1 MNGITLYQNGLGI
14 DGKLRSKSGN
24 TFRYF
29 LTDHLGSTVALT
41 DSSGTIVSSTTY
53 DSFGNAAPKQATGS
67 AASGTGNAASS
78 AGKATPNIATT
89 YRYTG
94 REYDED
100 TGLYYYRNRWYDP
113 ETGRFISEDPIG
125 FAGGDINLYGYV
137 GNNPQSFVDPFGN
150 YACGAG
156 GGRQDPCA
164 KYIPKHIPPDK
175 KTNKSVNIDD
185 LIMKTKAKLNEFRQE
200 AMRRA
205 EDFATSDYLDTGAAA
220 GVFALPLGGNHLAG
234 PMDWW
239 FKGQVEAGAD
249 WDFKTQ
255 GIQYEA
261 FGNVSYGATG
271 TAAGYSKDVLLRMG
285 GWVQK
290 KGNEGSKPLWGLPYI
305 GKLSA
310 RLGWWG
316 KYPYGDQLKDAE
328 NIKKGIAYYY
338 CRMANPIN

>member
-1 MNGITLYQNGLGI
+1 MKGVTVYQNGLGI
-14 DGKLRSKSGN
+14 DDKLRSKNG
-24 TFRYF
+24 TTVRYF
-29 LTDHLGSTVALT
+29 ITDHLGSTVALT
-41 DSSGTIVSSTTY
+41 DANGAITSSTTY
-53 DSFGNAAPKQATGS
+53 DSFGNAAPKQAAGS
-67 AASGTGNAASS
+67 AASGTGSAASSTGNAAS
-78 AGKATPNIATT
+78 NIATT

-94 REYDED
+94 REYDAD

-125 FAGGDINLYGYV
+125 FAGGDVNLYGYV
-137 GNNPQSFVDPFGN
+137 GNNPLSFIDPLGN

-175 KTNKSVNIDD
+175 KTKKPVNIDD
-185 LIMKTKAKLNEFRQE
+185 LIRKTEAKLKGLRQL
-200 AMRRA
+200 AMEWLKSGDA
-205 EDFATSDYLDTGAAA
+205 AAA
-220 GVFALPLGGNHLAG
+220 GGSGVVSLKADVH
-234 PMDWW
+234 MDLW
-239 FKGQVEAGAD
+239 FRGQVKAGAD

-285 GWVQK
+285 GWFQK
-290 KGNEGSKPLWGLPYI
+290 FANEGSKPLQGVDRILDYVGLGYTGLI
-305 GKLSA
+305 AS

-316 KYPYGDQLKDAE
+316 EYPYGDQLKDAE